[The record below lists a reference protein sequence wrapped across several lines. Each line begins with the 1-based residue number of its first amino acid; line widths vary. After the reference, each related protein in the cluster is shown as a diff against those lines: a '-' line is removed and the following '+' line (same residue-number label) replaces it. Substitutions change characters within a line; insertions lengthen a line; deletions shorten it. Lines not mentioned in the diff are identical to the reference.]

1 MQKTEQEH
9 ERRRTTRSGKKKKKK
24 EGWKGRWGGEEGD
37 VGVREYEE
45 PTF

>member
-1 MQKTEQEH
+1 MQKTEQEY
-9 ERRRTTRSGKKKKKK
+9 ERRRRTRSGKKKKK